1 MLDFRVNTFLAVCQ
15 TLNFTQASKE
25 LGLTQP
31 AVSQHIK
38 LLENFYHT
46 RLFHYE
52 NKKLTLTA
60 AGQLLLERFT
70 TMQNDE
76 NALLEELSSQDT
88 GIETL
93 SLGVTMTIGEYAI
106 ISPLAKFLKEHPNL
120 NINLRFGNTQQL
132 LQLMSE
138 GKIQLALVEGSYPR
152 ENYDYVNYS
161 TEGYIG
167 VCASGHAFHYGQPHS
182 FQDLL
187 SERLLVREHGSG
199 TRNILEKNLAL
210 QELTIQD
217 FKHFIEIENM
227 HTIIGMVL
235 QDCGITFLYRIAV
248 TEELAQGRLQEICLD
263 DVIMKHDFDFIWE
276 KGSIYSHKYRHFI
289 QELSQNH

>member
-132 LQLMSE
+132 LQPHGQAVAAQADQSQD
-138 GKIQLALVEGSYPR
+138 GGNRHRNDQGQKDQLDV
-152 ENYDYVNYS
+152 
-161 TEGYIG
+161 
-167 VCASGHAFHYGQPHS
+167 
-182 FQDLL
+182 
-187 SERLLVREHGSG
+187 
-199 TRNILEKNLAL
+199 L
-210 QELTIQD
+210 QEGNID
-217 FKHFIEIENM
+217 FFRMTGQKFYH
-227 HTIIGMVL
+227 
-235 QDCGITFLYRIAV
+235 
-248 TEELAQGRLQEICLD
+248 
-263 DVIMKHDFDFIWE
+263 
-276 KGSIYSHKYRHFI
+276 
-289 QELSQNH
+289 